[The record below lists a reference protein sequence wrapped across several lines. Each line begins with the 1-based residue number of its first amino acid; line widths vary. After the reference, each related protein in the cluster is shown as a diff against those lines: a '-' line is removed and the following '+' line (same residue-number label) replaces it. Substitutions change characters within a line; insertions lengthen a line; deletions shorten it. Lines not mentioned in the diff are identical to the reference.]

1 MAANITQDLRASAR
15 DCKRRA
21 DSAHKWALGEAWGPG
36 RSHEAHPRP
45 HNAKFLSKTTQDL
58 REGSRR
64 MNKIKSDRRRAMV
77 AEKLEATDSS
87 ADEEIEPVVTN
98 EPDAQVAYS
107 FDANRSPNQGSQ
119 VLGVALERAVERFEN
134 RETERIVK
142 DEYLVLDS
150 DGEPVAGQSNKAAKP
165 ARADRDDEDDFEFV

>member
-1 MAANITQDLRASAR
+1 MAANLTQDLRASAR

-36 RSHEAHPRP
+36 RSNEAHPRP
-45 HNAKFLSKTTQDL
+45 HHTKFLSKTTHDM

-64 MNKIKSDRRRAMV
+64 MNKVKSDRRRAM
-77 AEKLEATDSS
+77 AADKLEATDSS
-87 ADEEIEPVVTN
+87 ADEEAEPVITN

-107 FDANRSPNQGSQ
+107 FDADRSPNKGSQ
-119 VLGVALERAVERFEN
+119 ILGVALDRAVERFEN
-134 RETERIVK
+134 KETERILK

-150 DGEPVAGQSNKAAKP
+150 DGEPVAGQSNKSAKP
-165 ARADRDDEDDFEFV
+165 ARSGDDEDDFEFV